1 MKHAIVFG
9 AGGLIGS
16 HLVNRLK
23 DLGYWVRGVDI
34 KYPQFSSSRADSFV
48 LADLTNYS
56 DLRDTLEY
64 QKFDEIYQLAAD
76 MGGAE
81 YIFTGDNDTNIMTNS
96 VQINLN
102 LIKAVIATKH
112 LESKI
117 FYSSSA
123 CIYPEEAQTDRKQVN
138 LVESAAYPANPDSE
152 YGWEKIFSERLYET
166 FSRNYNVQV
175 RIARF
180 HNVFGPEGTWQGGR
194 EKAPAAIC
202 RKVAMAEQGGE
213 IEIFGDGEQLRSFL
227 YIDEA
232 IDGVVALMKSNC
244 SKPVNIGSDLP
255 VTINQLVDI
264 VCGIAGKKLKKVHI
278 PGPLGVAARNSE
290 NTFMFEQTGWRPKT
304 SLADGLVKTFWW
316 ISSQISMKNSLQ
328 QSS

>member
-34 KYPQFSSSRADSFV
+34 NYPQFSASRADSFV

-96 VQINLN
+96 VQVNLN

-112 LESKI
+112 LGSKI

-123 CIYPEEAQTDRKQVN
+123 CIYPEEAQTDRKHVN

-152 YGWEKIFSERLYET
+152 YGWEKIFSERLYT
-166 FSRNYNVQV
+166 ALNKNYGTPI

-180 HNVFGPEGTWQGGR
+180 HNVFGPEGTWEGGR

-202 RKVAMAEQGGE
+202 RKVAMADQDGE
-213 IEIFGDGEQLRSFL
+213 IEILGDGEQIRSFL
-227 YIDEA
+227 YIDDA
-232 IDGVVALMKSNC
+232 LDGVMALMNSNC
-244 SKPVNIGSDLP
+244 ISPVNIGSDLP
-255 VTINQLVDI
+255 VTINQLVDMVQRI
-264 VCGIAGKKLKKVHI
+264 PGKKLNKKHI
-278 PGPLGVAARNSE
+278 PGPTGVVARNSE
-290 NTFMFEQTGWRPKT
+290 NTFVFQQTGWRPRIP
-304 SLADGLVKTFWW
+304 LADGLAKTFWW
-316 ISSQISMKNSLQ
+316 VSEQISKKSNYQ
-328 QSS
+328 Q